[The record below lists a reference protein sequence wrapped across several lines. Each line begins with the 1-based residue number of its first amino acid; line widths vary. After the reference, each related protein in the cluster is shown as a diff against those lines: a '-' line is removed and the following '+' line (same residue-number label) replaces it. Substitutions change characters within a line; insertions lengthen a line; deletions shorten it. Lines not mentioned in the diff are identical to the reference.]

1 MSESFQI
8 ALADLKEWLNKE
20 TAPIIKPLKDKGE
33 SLLGEIRNRLE
44 DVRENGDRIF
54 DKSDREI
61 QKGSPKTYR
70 CAKAANKMSK
80 NILDI
85 INQVAVPENLSY
97 ENFRLLLRDLEK
109 AFAAIEYERR
119 VWYRRISPYFILDRR
134 RLDIAIKRAKDSIQE
149 LHGFL
154 FQKYAKVKTVEN
166 TLAMIDRL
174 LQLLERAESVRKQK
188 TQIETRIKLLE
199 GNIQENEQKIG
210 LIRGKAELNE
220 LSKLEQRIRD
230 LKEKVKYNLRHLQ
243 KPFYKMRSLARSA
256 RVALPPD
263 EARKLEQY
271 MSNPFEALTSEGEG
285 HPILK
290 RILRRVDDA
299 IRQGKLRLKT
309 ARLRKAREQIDGIL
323 KKDSLVNLH
332 HDCLEAISKRK
343 QLLTSETVAATQ
355 RELEQLQAALQKL
368 RKQKEYIESRR
379 RILEE
384 EHQRTS
390 KKIEIQKNEL
400 EKSIFVLTDKRVQV
414 VLTKANKADANI

>member
-1 MSESFQI
+1 
-8 ALADLKEWLNKE
+8 
-20 TAPIIKPLKDKGE
+20 
-33 SLLGEIRNRLE
+33 
-44 DVRENGDRIF
+44 
-54 DKSDREI
+54 
-61 QKGSPKTYR
+61 
-70 CAKAANKMSK
+70 
-80 NILDI
+80 
-85 INQVAVPENLSY
+85 
-97 ENFRLLLRDLEK
+97 
-109 AFAAIEYERR
+109 
-119 VWYRRISPYFILDRR
+119 
-134 RLDIAIKRAKDSIQE
+134 
-149 LHGFL
+149 
-154 FQKYAKVKTVEN
+154 
-166 TLAMIDRL
+166 
-174 LQLLERAESVRKQK
+174 
-188 TQIETRIKLLE
+188 
-199 GNIQENEQKIG
+199 
-210 LIRGKAELNE
+210 
-220 LSKLEQRIRD
+220 
-230 LKEKVKYNLRHLQ
+230 
-243 KPFYKMRSLARSA
+243 MRSLARSA